1 MSTFYFSLIVIIVV
15 AVQFILVN
23 KTESYG
29 RLIPVLLLG
38 GIFGLTITLFLVYD
52 SRRIIVIVMLV
63 ISVVLE
69 IITFLINKLKKK
81 WKQEVQFA
89 HSCFIYL
96 TYSTNSFTVFSIAW

>member
-1 MSTFYFSLIVIIVV
+1 MSMSTFYFSLIVIIVV

-81 WKQEVQFA
+81 
-89 HSCFIYL
+89 
-96 TYSTNSFTVFSIAW
+96 